1 MNCFLVRKLDVS
13 KTILVNLN
21 LNDKIAFEIFNKVK
35 DKVRKFNY

>member
-21 LNDKIAFEIFNKVK
+21 LNDKIVFEIFNKVK
-35 DKVRKFNY
+35 DKVRKFNC

>member
-21 LNDKIAFEIFNKVK
+21 LNDKIVFEIFTKVK